1 MLTGSLPTRCCLA
14 FGSIAA
20 VCLAAAASAE
30 GHRPGFVYAEGARL
44 KLNGG
49 DFYFSGANSF
59 SMLYSEADAEA
70 ELEVASELGLNAVRL
85 WGFWD
90 GEDLEPDRDGEGN
103 IVQPPTPDT
112 DRHGRYVLQAR
123 PGVYPEP
130 AWKRL
135 DYVIYRA
142 RVHDIKLIIPLVNQW
157 PEFGGIDQ
165 YLVWAG
171 LSHPKPAAADGHYAV
186 ESELKKERYKF
197 WHSPEAKALYFD
209 YVEHLLNRV
218 NTYTNIAYKDDPTIM
233 IWEIVNEARY
243 GMWEGDTDATAVRDF
258 LAEAAGVIKSID
270 PNHLVGTGEEGFLR
284 QRDLYLDRYAYPWNA
299 AEGEGTDFV
308 LNAAI
313 PGIDVLGFH
322 CWPFQWG
329 LWDASSKDYG
339 YDRLGEY
346 PDIAAFPPE
355 WIAEHARLA
364 ERFGKPLYLGEFGLQ
379 ILRAPGSDIEERDR
393 IMRAV
398 YDAVEAADLAGAAF
412 WHITASH
419 DPENAAYRGP
429 MERRTLLQAQY
440 YDAVRPHDVDF
451 RFDVFCPEDVTTCG
465 IIEDFTTLTVSKVE
479 RPDPPDD
486 SPFHPPC
493 IPPWAV
499 CGDQCVLLASH
510 PDHCGACGKRCP
522 DTSSCEDGSCAPLS
536 YRYGRDEALQ
546 NPGDGGG
553 CGVSRVAG
561 KPGGALVILRA
572 LM

>member
-1 MLTGSLPTRCCLA
+1 MGARSLGVRGCLVV
-14 FGSIAA
+14 GSIVALF
-20 VCLAAAASAE
+20 LAGAASA
-30 GHRPGFVYAEGARL
+30 GDHRPGFVYAEGTRL
-44 KLNGG
+44 LLNGG

-70 ELEVASELGLNAVRL
+70 QFEVASALGLNAVRL

-103 IVQPPTPDT
+103 ILQYPTPGT
-112 DRHGRYVLQAR
+112 DRHGHYVLQAS

-130 AWKRL
+130 AWRRL

-142 RVHDIKLIIPLVNQW
+142 RVHGIKLIIPLINEW

-165 YLVWAG
+165 YLAWAG
-171 LSHPKPAAADGHYAV
+171 VSNPNPEAAGGHYAT
-186 ESELKKERYKF
+186 EAALKRERYKF

-209 YVEHLLNRV
+209 YVERLLNRV
-218 NTYTNIAYKDDPTIM
+218 NTYTNIAYKDDPAIM

-243 GMWEGDTDATAVRDF
+243 GMWEGDPDATEVRDF

-284 QRDLYLDRYAYPWNA
+284 QRDLSLDRNAYPWNA

-313 PGIDVLGFH
+313 PEIDVLGFH

-355 WIAEHARLA
+355 WIAEHARVA
-364 ERFGKPLYLGEFGLQ
+364 EAYDKPLYLGEFGLQ
-379 ILRAPGSDIEERDR
+379 ILRVPGSDLEERNR

-398 YDAVEAADLAGAAF
+398 FDAAQEADLAGAAL
-412 WHITASH
+412 WHITSSH
-419 DPENAAYRGP
+419 DPETAAYRGP
-429 MERRTLLQAQY
+429 VERRTLLQAQY
-440 YDAVRPHDVDF
+440 YDEARPHDIDF
-451 RFDVFCPEDVTTCG
+451 RFDVFCPEDVTTCA
-465 IIEDFTTLTVSKVE
+465 IIEDFSNDTVAKVE
-479 RPDPPDD
+479 HPDPPYD
-486 SPFHPPC
+486 SPFDPPC
-493 IPPWAV
+493 IPPWTV
-499 CGDQCVLLASH
+499 CGDRCVLLASH
-510 PDHCGACGKRCP
+510 PDHCGGCDTRC
-522 DTSSCEDGSCAPLS
+522 SSDHFCEEGRCAPLS
-536 YRYGRDEALQ
+536 ARSDRDAIEGE
-546 NPGDGGG
+546 PGSGG
-553 CGVSRVAG
+553 CAVLGASAG
-561 KPGGALVILRA
+561 SGRALEILRA
-572 LM
+572 LML